1 MLFQTLDDKQECIGV
16 YIDGEIYYGELPEG
30 LTATWEYAPYLDGQD
45 IDYAGLY
52 CAGLSCSGAC
62 PESLKD
68 QWEEKT
74 DRLKAFLRSFQESKV
89 DLHENCFFELVPSRF
104 LLEYCELKN
113 KITRHVLENYSRPKN
128 YDFNLG
134 LTKLTSQ
141 IRGQKINLDLESL
154 NGQMSSFRT
163 RQWKKKLASLPPY
176 IHYNMY
182 GTKTGRFTTKK
193 NSFPILTLAKE
204 LRKVIKPQ
212 NDWFIELDFNA
223 AELRTLLAL
232 SGQEQPEQDIHT
244 WNAKHVYNDELTR
257 DEAKKRIFA
266 WLYNPVSKDNL
277 SSGVYDRDSVLK
289 KYWDGEQVCTFY
301 DRIIPADKH
310 HALNYII
317 QSTTSDTFLRRVLAV
332 NKLLQ
337 DKRSKIAFCIHD
349 SLVLDFAD
357 EDRESLLEMIK
368 EFSETDLGVFKVN
381 VHAGKN
387 FGEMKEMKL

>member
-1 MLFQTLDDKQECIGV
+1 MLFQTLDDKQECVGV
-16 YIDGEIYYGELPEG
+16 YIDGEIYYGDVPEG
-30 LTATWEYAPYLDGQD
+30 LTGTWSYAPYLDGRD
-45 IDYAGLY
+45 VDYAGLF
-52 CAGLSCSGAC
+52 CGGLDCGHVC
-62 PESLKD
+62 PEALKD

-74 DRLKAFLRSFQESKV
+74 DKLKAFLRSFQESKV

-113 KITRHVLENYSRPKN
+113 KITQHVLDNYPKPKN
-128 YDFNLG
+128 YDFMLG
-134 LTKLTSQ
+134 ITKLANQ
-141 IRGQKINLDLESL
+141 IRNQKVNLDLSSL
-154 NGQMSSFRT
+154 NGGMSSFRT

-176 IHYNMY
+176 VHYNIY
-182 GTKTGRFTTKK
+182 GTKTGRLTTKK

-244 WNAKHVYNDELTR
+244 WNAEHVYNGQVTR

-266 WLYNPVSKDNL
+266 WLYNPVSKDKL
-277 SSGVYDRDSVLK
+277 SAGTYDRDSVLNK
-289 KYWDGEQVCTFY
+289 HWDGEQVCTFY

-337 DKRSKIAFCIHD
+337 ERRSKIAFCIHD

-357 EDRESLLEMIK
+357 EDREELLSIVK
-368 EFSETDLGVFKVN
+368 EFSKTDLGTFKVN
-381 VHAGKN
+381 VQAGKN
-387 FGEMKEMKL
+387 FGEMKEMKI